1 MSPRLLNCTFE
12 YVAPIVACVT
22 AGLSAPGEHDG
33 SGSENLPEP
42 VAWQEP
48 GPGWGWMTVELAR
61 ETGSVAGRPAS
72 VRLCAGRCRRGGR
85 AARRWPAAEVE
96 PAVFVELAE
105 DELWLPQAGST
116 DAAMIAAAAAQNPRL
131 GTPQP

>member
-1 MSPRLLNCTFE
+1 MQIVE
-12 YVAPIVACVT
+12 PIVACLT

-48 GPGWGWMTVELAR
+48 GSGWGWTTVELAR
-61 ETGSVAGRPAS
+61 ETGSEAGRGAS
-72 VRLCAGRCRRGGR
+72 ARLCVGRCRRRSR

-96 PAVFVELAE
+96 PDVLVELADE
-105 DELWLPQAGST
+105 ELWVPHAGST
-116 DAAMIAAAAAQNPRL
+116 KAAMTAAAAARNRRV

>member
-1 MSPRLLNCTFE
+1 MQIVE
-12 YVAPIVACVT
+12 PIVACVT

-48 GPGWGWMTVELAR
+48 GSGWGWTSVELAC
-61 ETGSVAGRPAS
+61 ETRSEAGRVGSARRC
-72 VRLCAGRCRRGGR
+72 VGRCRRRGR
-85 AARRWPAAEVE
+85 AGRRWPAAEVE
-96 PAVFVELAE
+96 PDVLVELAE
-105 DELWLPQAGST
+105 ELWVPQAGST
-116 DAAMIAAAAAQNPRL
+116 KAAMTAAAAAKNRRV